1 MARTELRLS
10 GSGGQGLILA
20 GIILGEAA
28 ALHDNKQAVQ
38 SQSYGPEAR
47 GGASRSEV
55 IISTGPIDYPK
66 VREADVLLCM
76 SQESFTKY
84 AGTMKTDGIL
94 IYDTLHVKD
103 AAHSRARAV
112 GLPLTRIAQDKA
124 GKKIVANVVALG
136 AIAALTRVVS
146 MKALKAALKNRV
158 PKGTEEMNLKALEA
172 GFEAGEKAL
181 KG

>member
-28 ALHDNKQAVQ
+28 ALHDGKQAVQ

-55 IISTGPIDYPK
+55 IISTDPIDYPK
-66 VREADVLLCM
+66 VREPDVLLCM
-76 SQESFTKY
+76 SRESYDRY
-84 AGTMKTDGIL
+84 AGTVKKGGIL
-94 IYDTLHVKD
+94 IYDSFHVK
-103 AAHSRARAV
+103 AGEALQVNAY
-112 GLPLTRIAQDKA
+112 GLPLTQIAQEKA
-124 GKKIVANVVALG
+124 GKKIVANAVALG
-136 AIAALTRVVS
+136 AIAALTGAVS
-146 MKALKAALKNRV
+146 MNALKAAMRSRV

-181 KG
+181 KK

>member
-10 GSGGQGLILA
+10 GSGGQGMILA

-55 IISTGPIDYPK
+55 IISTEPIDYPK
-66 VREADVLLCM
+66 VREPDVLLCM
-76 SQESFTKY
+76 SRESYAKY
-84 AGTMKTDGIL
+84 ARTVKKGGVL
-94 IYDTLHVKD
+94 IYDSFHVKTD
-103 AAHSRARAV
+103 ESSHAGAF
-112 GLPLTRIAQDKA
+112 GLPLTQIAQEKA
-124 GKKIVANVVALG
+124 GKKMVANVVALG
-136 AIAALTRVVS
+136 AIAALTGAVS
-146 MKALKAALKNRV
+146 MNALKAAVRSRV

-181 KG
+181 KK